1 MFLFH
6 LISLDTAKALG
17 QDTYTMN
24 KLTHDQRVRVVNCL
38 VEGCSIRATVRMAG
52 IAKKTVMRLL
62 AEIGEVCES
71 YQDRV
76 LRNLSCRRIQLDEF
90 WGFNYCKAK
99 NVTPKIAEKI
109 HGAGDVWL

>member
-6 LISLDTAKALG
+6 IIPIDNAKALW

-38 VEGCSIRATVRMAG
+38 VEGCSIRATVRMTG

-62 AEIGEVCES
+62 AEIGEVFRILSGSRASES
-71 YQDRV
+71 F
-76 LRNLSCRRIQLDEF
+76 LPPHS
-90 WGFNYCKAK
+90 A
-99 NVTPKIAEKI
+99 
-109 HGAGDVWL
+109 